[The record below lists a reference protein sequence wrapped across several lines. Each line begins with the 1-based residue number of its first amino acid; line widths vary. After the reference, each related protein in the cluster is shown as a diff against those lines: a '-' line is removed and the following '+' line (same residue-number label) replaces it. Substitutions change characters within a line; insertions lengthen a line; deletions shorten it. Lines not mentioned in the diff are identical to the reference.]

1 MNDLI
6 PGRPKIIGR
15 TSNSLGGVNGQPIGV
30 KVRTVAGKRPIDG
43 VTARLGRPVVKP
55 TKVVVRDATVSATLT
70 RSKPSTSIVS
80 ARSLSTRSVEEPR
93 RVTVRPPEVPMRA
106 AATSG
111 ADKPKV
117 GRGRF
122 MDMALPS
129 SDATVKNKPNYATER
144 QAKTEL
150 MSDRV
155 AAKSSMP
162 RKRPG
167 KVNVMFDGEPQ
178 RSSGQTAL
186 RRSPSAGSIPA
197 RSIATKPV
205 TPRRP
210 VVPPTKREVGQTNA
224 NSSHSEPAVRAGRR
238 PVVTGNSGR
247 NDHAVR
253 SMSAPVKSAPVKSA
267 PVRSATALS
276 PKSSTSLARSVS
288 TRRSVVGSVST
299 SAAPSRR
306 APTFLPDV
314 RVNKRPL
321 GNDSVKR
328 PTPTNV
334 RQADDDLF
342 DDELDQAL
350 PPLSSQRKKQII
362 SRVLLAI
369 AVVIIGGLIAVAI
382 LRLGL

>member
-6 PGRPKIIGR
+6 PGRPKTIGR
-15 TSNSLGGVNGQPIGV
+15 ANSSLGGVNGQSIGV

-55 TKVVVRDATVSATLT
+55 TKVVVRDAAMPSTLAK
-70 RSKPSTSIVS
+70 SKPPMGVVS
-80 ARSLSTRSVEEPR
+80 ARNLSARSAEGVR
-93 RVTVRPPEVPMRA
+93 RVTALPPEVPMRA

-111 ADKPKV
+111 AGKPKV

-155 AAKSSMP
+155 VAKSSMP
-162 RKRPG
+162 RKHPG
-167 KVNVMFDGEPQ
+167 KVNVIFGSESQ

-186 RRSPSAGSIPA
+186 RRSPSAGSVSA
-197 RSIATKPV
+197 RPIATKPV
-205 TPRRP
+205 PPRRP
-210 VVPPTKREVGQTNA
+210 VVLPIKREVRQANA
-224 NSSHSEPAVRAGRR
+224 NGSHSEPAVRAGRR

-253 SMSAPVKSAPVKSA
+253 SISAPVKSTQ
-267 PVRSATALS
+267 VRPATALS
-276 PKSSTSLARSVS
+276 PKPSASPNRSISTGSPAA
-288 TRRSVVGSVST
+288 GSVSAGAT
-299 SAAPSRR
+299 PSRR

-334 RQADDDLF
+334 RPADDDLF
-342 DDELDQAL
+342 DDDELDQAL

>member
-1 MNDLI
+1 
-6 PGRPKIIGR
+6 
-15 TSNSLGGVNGQPIGV
+15 
-30 KVRTVAGKRPIDG
+30 
-43 VTARLGRPVVKP
+43 
-55 TKVVVRDATVSATLT
+55 
-70 RSKPSTSIVS
+70 
-80 ARSLSTRSVEEPR
+80 
-93 RVTVRPPEVPMRA
+93 
-106 AATSG
+106 
-111 ADKPKV
+111 
-117 GRGRF
+117 

-150 MSDRV
+150 MSDRAV
-155 AAKSSMP
+155 AKSSMP

-197 RSIATKPV
+197 RSIATRPV

-247 NDHAVR
+247 NDHAVG
-253 SMSAPVKSAPVKSA
+253 SISTPAKSA
-267 PVRSATALS
+267 PVRPATALS
-276 PKSSTSLARSVS
+276 PKPSVS
-288 TRRSVVGSVST
+288 PNRSISTGRPAVGSVSAG
-299 SAAPSRR
+299 AAPSRR
-306 APTFLPDV
+306 APTFPPDV

-342 DDELDQAL
+342 DDDELDQAL

>member
-1 MNDLI
+1 MSDLI

-15 TSNSLGGVNGQPIGV
+15 TSNSLGGVNGQSIGV
-30 KVRTVAGKRPIDG
+30 RVRTVAGKRPIDG
-43 VTARLGRPVVKP
+43 VTARLGQPVVKP

-70 RSKPSTSIVS
+70 KSKPSTSIVS
-80 ARSLSTRSVEEPR
+80 ARSLSTRSVEESR
-93 RVTVRPPEVPMRA
+93 RVTVRPPKVPMRTT
-106 AATSG
+106 ATSG
-111 ADKPKV
+111 VDKPKV

-129 SDATVKNKPNYATER
+129 SDATVKDKPNYATER

-150 MSDRV
+150 RSNRV
-155 AAKSSMP
+155 VAKLSISGKHP
-162 RKRPG
+162 S
-167 KVNVMFDGEPQ
+167 KVNVMFGSESQ
-178 RSSGQTAL
+178 RSPEQTAL
-186 RRSPSAGSIPA
+186 RRSPSAGSVSA
-197 RSIATKPV
+197 RPIAAKPV
-205 TPRRP
+205 PPRRS
-210 VVPPTKREVGQTNA
+210 VVLPIKREARQANA
-224 NSSHSEPAVRAGRR
+224 NGSHSEPIVRAGRR

-253 SMSAPVKSAPVKSA
+253 SISAPVKST
-267 PVRSATALS
+267 PVRQVTALS
-276 PKSSTSLARSVS
+276 PKPSAPLTRSVS
-288 TRRSVVGSVST
+288 TRRSVAGSVST

-342 DDELDQAL
+342 DDDELDQAL

>member
-15 TSNSLGGVNGQPIGV
+15 TSNSLGGVNGQSIGV

-43 VTARLGRPVVKP
+43 VTARLGRPVAKP

-70 RSKPSTSIVS
+70 RSKPSTSVVS
-80 ARSLSTRSVEEPR
+80 ARNLSTRSAEGVR
-93 RVTVRPPEVPMRA
+93 RVTALPPEVPMRA
-106 AATSG
+106 TATSG
-111 ADKPKV
+111 ADKPKI

-144 QAKTEL
+144 QTKAEL

-155 AAKSSMP
+155 AAKPSMP
-162 RKRPG
+162 RKHPG

-178 RSSGQTAL
+178 RSSGQTTL
-186 RRSPSAGSIPA
+186 RRSPSAGSVSA
-197 RSIATKPV
+197 RSIAAKPV
-205 TPRRP
+205 PPRRP

-253 SMSAPVKSAPVKSA
+253 SASTPAKSA
-267 PVRSATALS
+267 PVRPATALS
-276 PKSSTSLARSVS
+276 PMPSASSNRSTSTGRPA
-288 TRRSVVGSVST
+288 VGSVSAG
-299 SAAPSRR
+299 AASSRR

-334 RQADDDLF
+334 RPADDDLF
-342 DDELDQAL
+342 DDDELDQAL

>member
-238 PVVTGNSGR
+238 PVVTGKSGR

-253 SMSAPVKSAPVKSA
+253 SISTPAKSA
-267 PVRSATALS
+267 PVRPATVLS
-276 PKSSTSLARSVS
+276 PKSSVSPNRSIS
-288 TRRSVVGSVST
+288 TGRPAVGSVSAG
-299 SAAPSRR
+299 AAPSRR

-334 RQADDDLF
+334 RPADDDLF
-342 DDELDQAL
+342 DDDELDQTL

>member
-6 PGRPKIIGR
+6 PGRPKTIGR
-15 TSNSLGGVNGQPIGV
+15 ANSSLGGINGQLIGV

-55 TKVVVRDATVSATLT
+55 TRVVVRDAAMPATLAK
-70 RSKPSTSIVS
+70 SKPPMGVVS
-80 ARSLSTRSVEEPR
+80 ARNLSTRSAEGAR
-93 RVTVRPPEVPMRA
+93 RVTALPPEVPMRA

-253 SMSAPVKSAPVKSA
+253 SISTPAKSS
-267 PVRSATALS
+267 PVRPATVLS
-276 PKSSTSLARSVS
+276 PKPSASSNRSTSTGRPA
-288 TRRSVVGSVST
+288 VGSA
-299 SAAPSRR
+299 SAGAASSRR

-334 RQADDDLF
+334 RPADDDLF
-342 DDELDQAL
+342 DDDELDQAL

>member
-15 TSNSLGGVNGQPIGV
+15 TSNSLGGINGQPIGV

-43 VTARLGRPVVKP
+43 VTARLGRPVAKP
-55 TKVVVRDATVSATLT
+55 TRVVVRDAAMPATLAK
-70 RSKPSTSIVS
+70 SKSPMGVVS
-80 ARSLSTRSVEEPR
+80 ARNLSTRSAEGVR
-93 RVTVRPPEVPMRA
+93 RVTALPPEVPMRA
-106 AATSG
+106 TATSG
-111 ADKPKV
+111 VDKPKV

-129 SDATVKNKPNYATER
+129 SDATVKDKPNYATER

-150 MSDRV
+150 RSDRV
-155 AAKSSMP
+155 VAKSSMP
-162 RKRPG
+162 RKHPS
-167 KVNVMFDGEPQ
+167 KVNVMFGSESQ
-178 RSSGQTAL
+178 RSPERTAL
-186 RRSPSAGSIPA
+186 RRSPSAGSVSA
-197 RSIATKPV
+197 RPIAAKPV
-205 TPRRP
+205 PPRRS
-210 VVPPTKREVGQTNA
+210 VVLPIKREVRQANA
-224 NSSHSEPAVRAGRR
+224 NGSHSEPIVRAGRR
-238 PVVTGNSGR
+238 PVVTGNSSR

-253 SMSAPVKSAPVKSA
+253 SMSAPVKPA
-267 PVRSATALS
+267 PVRPATTLS
-276 PKSSTSLARSVS
+276 PKPSAPLARSVS
-288 TRRSVVGSVST
+288 TRRSVAGSVST
-299 SAAPSRR
+299 GAAPSRR

-334 RQADDDLF
+334 RPADDDLF
-342 DDELDQAL
+342 DDDELDQAL

>member
-1 MNDLI
+1 MSDLI

-15 TSNSLGGVNGQPIGV
+15 TSNSLGEVNGQPIGV

-55 TKVVVRDATVSATLT
+55 TKVVVRDATVSAALT
-70 RSKPSTSIVS
+70 KSKPPTSIVS

-93 RVTVRPPEVPMRA
+93 RVTVRPPEAPMRA
-106 AATSG
+106 TATSG
-111 ADKPKV
+111 VDKPKV

-129 SDATVKNKPNYATER
+129 SDAMVKDKPNYATER

-150 MSDRV
+150 RSDRV
-155 AAKSSMP
+155 VAKSSISGKHP
-162 RKRPG
+162 S
-167 KVNVMFDGEPQ
+167 KVNVMFGSESQ
-178 RSSGQTAL
+178 RSPEQTAL
-186 RRSPSAGSIPA
+186 RRSPSAGSVSA
-197 RSIATKPV
+197 RSIAAKPV
-205 TPRRP
+205 PPRRS
-210 VVPPTKREVGQTNA
+210 VVLPIKREVRQANA
-224 NSSHSEPAVRAGRR
+224 NGSHSEPIVRAGRR
-238 PVVTGNSGR
+238 PVVTGNSSR

-253 SMSAPVKSAPVKSA
+253 SISTPVKSA

-276 PKSSTSLARSVS
+276 PKPSASPTRSVS
-288 TRRSVVGSVST
+288 ARRSVAGSVST
-299 SAAPSRR
+299 GAAPSRR

-342 DDELDQAL
+342 DDDELDQAL

>member
-15 TSNSLGGVNGQPIGV
+15 TSNSLGGINGQPIGV

-43 VTARLGRPVVKP
+43 VTARLGQPVVKP
-55 TKVVVRDATVSATLT
+55 TKVVVRDAAMPSTLAK
-70 RSKPSTSIVS
+70 SKPPMGVVS
-80 ARSLSTRSVEEPR
+80 ARNLSARSAEGVR
-93 RVTVRPPEVPMRA
+93 RVTVRPPKVPMRA
-106 AATSG
+106 TATSG
-111 ADKPKV
+111 VDKPKV

-129 SDATVKNKPNYATER
+129 SDATVKDKPNYATER

-150 MSDRV
+150 RSDRV
-155 AAKSSMP
+155 VAKPSISGKHP
-162 RKRPG
+162 S
-167 KVNVMFDGEPQ
+167 KVNVMFGSESQ
-178 RSSGQTAL
+178 RSPEQTAL
-186 RRSPSAGSIPA
+186 RRSPSAGSVSA
-197 RSIATKPV
+197 RSIAAKPV
-205 TPRRP
+205 PPRRSVALP
-210 VVPPTKREVGQTNA
+210 IKREVRQTNA
-224 NSSHSEPAVRAGRR
+224 NGSHSESIVRAGRR
-238 PVVTGNSGR
+238 PVVTGNSSR

-253 SMSAPVKSAPVKSA
+253 SMSAPVKSAPVRPA
-267 PVRSATALS
+267 AALS
-276 PKSSTSLARSVS
+276 PKPSASLARSVS
-288 TRRSVVGSVST
+288 TRRSVAGSVST
-299 SAAPSRR
+299 SAVPSRR

-342 DDELDQAL
+342 DDDELDQAL

>member
-15 TSNSLGGVNGQPIGV
+15 TSNSLGGGNGQPIGV

-253 SMSAPVKSAPVKSA
+253 SISTPAKSSPARP
-267 PVRSATALS
+267 ATVLS
-276 PKSSTSLARSVS
+276 PKPSASSNRSTSTGRPA
-288 TRRSVVGSVST
+288 VGSA
-299 SAAPSRR
+299 SAGAASSRR

-334 RQADDDLF
+334 RPADDDLF
-342 DDELDQAL
+342 DDDELDQAL

>member
-15 TSNSLGGVNGQPIGV
+15 TSNSLGGVNGRSIGV
-30 KVRTVAGKRPIDG
+30 KVRTVAGKRPVDG

-55 TKVVVRDATVSATLT
+55 TKVVVRDAAMPATLAK
-70 RSKPSTSIVS
+70 SKPPMGVVS
-80 ARSLSTRSVEEPR
+80 ARNLSTRSTEEPR

-106 AATSG
+106 TATSG
-111 ADKPKV
+111 ADKPKI

-144 QAKTEL
+144 QTKAEL
-150 MSDRV
+150 MSDRAV
-155 AAKSSMP
+155 AKSSMP
-162 RKRPG
+162 RKHPG

-178 RSSGQTAL
+178 RSSGQTTL
-186 RRSPSAGSIPA
+186 RRSPSVGSIPA

-210 VVPPTKREVGQTNA
+210 VVPPTKREVEQTNA

-253 SMSAPVKSAPVKSA
+253 SISAPAKSA
-267 PVRSATALS
+267 PVRPATALS
-276 PKSSTSLARSVS
+276 PKPSVS
-288 TRRSVVGSVST
+288 SNRSISTGRSAVGSISAG
-299 SAAPSRR
+299 AAPSRR

-321 GNDSVKR
+321 GNDSIKR

-334 RQADDDLF
+334 RPADDDLF
-342 DDELDQAL
+342 DDDELDQTL

>member
-15 TSNSLGGVNGQPIGV
+15 TSNSLGGVNGRSIGV

-55 TKVVVRDATVSATLT
+55 TKVVVRDAAMPATLAK
-70 RSKPSTSIVS
+70 SKPPMGVVS
-80 ARSLSTRSVEEPR
+80 ARNLSTRSTEEPR

-106 AATSG
+106 TATSG
-111 ADKPKV
+111 ADKPKI

-150 MSDRV
+150 MSDQV
-155 AAKSSMP
+155 VAKSSMP

-178 RSSGQTAL
+178 RSSGRTTL

-253 SMSAPVKSAPVKSA
+253 SASTPAKSA
-267 PVRSATALS
+267 PVRPATALS
-276 PKSSTSLARSVS
+276 PKSSVSPNRSIS
-288 TRRSVVGSVST
+288 TGRPAVGSA
-299 SAAPSRR
+299 SAGAASSRR

-334 RQADDDLF
+334 RPADDDLF
-342 DDELDQAL
+342 DDDELDQAL

>member
-1 MNDLI
+1 MSDLT
-6 PGRPKIIGR
+6 PGRPKAIGR
-15 TSNSLGGVNGQPIGV
+15 ANNSLGGINGQPIGV

-43 VTARLGRPVVKP
+43 VTARLGQPMVKP

-70 RSKPSTSIVS
+70 KSKPSTSIVS

-106 AATSG
+106 TATSG
-111 ADKPKV
+111 VDKPKV

-253 SMSAPVKSAPVKSA
+253 SISTPAKSA
-267 PVRSATALS
+267 PVRPATVLS
-276 PKSSTSLARSVS
+276 PKPSASSNRSTSTGRPA
-288 TRRSVVGSVST
+288 VGSA
-299 SAAPSRR
+299 SAGAASSRR

-334 RQADDDLF
+334 RPADDDLF
-342 DDELDQAL
+342 DDDELDQAL

>member
-6 PGRPKIIGR
+6 PGRPKTIGR
-15 TSNSLGGVNGQPIGV
+15 ANSSLGGINGKLIGV

-55 TKVVVRDATVSATLT
+55 TRVVVRDAAMPATLAK
-70 RSKPSTSIVS
+70 SKPPMGVVS
-80 ARSLSTRSVEEPR
+80 ARNLSARSAEGVR
-93 RVTVRPPEVPMRA
+93 RVTALPPEVPMRA

-111 ADKPKV
+111 AGKPKV

-144 QAKTEL
+144 QAKAEL

-162 RKRPG
+162 RKHPG

-178 RSSGQTAL
+178 RSSGRTTL

-238 PVVTGNSGR
+238 PVVTGNSSR

-253 SMSAPVKSAPVKSA
+253 SVSTPAKSA
-267 PVRSATALS
+267 PVRPATALS
-276 PKSSTSLARSVS
+276 PKPSASLTRSVFA
-288 TRRSVVGSVST
+288 RRSVAGSVSAGAT
-299 SAAPSRR
+299 PSRR

-334 RQADDDLF
+334 RPADDDLF
-342 DDELDQAL
+342 DDDELDQAL

>member
-6 PGRPKIIGR
+6 SGRPKAIGR
-15 TSNSLGGVNGQPIGV
+15 ANSSLGGVNGQLIGV

-43 VTARLGRPVVKP
+43 VTARLGQPVVKP
-55 TKVVVRDATVSATLT
+55 TRVVVRDAAMPSTLAK
-70 RSKPSTSIVS
+70 SKPPMGVVS
-80 ARSLSTRSVEEPR
+80 ARNLSARSAEVVR
-93 RVTVRPPEVPMRA
+93 RVTALPPEVPMRA

-122 MDMALPS
+122 MDVALPS

-150 MSDRV
+150 MSERA

-162 RKRPG
+162 RKHPG
-167 KVNVMFDGEPQ
+167 KFDGEPQ
-178 RSSGQTAL
+178 RSSGQATL

-210 VVPPTKREVGQTNA
+210 VVPPTKREMGQTNA

-253 SMSAPVKSAPVKSA
+253 SISTLAKSA
-267 PVRSATALS
+267 PVRPATALS
-276 PKSSTSLARSVS
+276 PKPSVS
-288 TRRSVVGSVST
+288 PNRSISTGRPAVGSA
-299 SAAPSRR
+299 SAGAASSRR

-334 RQADDDLF
+334 RPADDDLF
-342 DDELDQAL
+342 DDDELDQAL

>member
-6 PGRPKIIGR
+6 PGRPKTIGR
-15 TSNSLGGVNGQPIGV
+15 ANSSLGGVNGQLIGV

-43 VTARLGRPVVKP
+43 VTARLGQPVVKP

-70 RSKPSTSIVS
+70 KSKPSTSIVS

-93 RVTVRPPEVPMRA
+93 RVTVRPPKVPMRA
-106 AATSG
+106 TATSG

-129 SDATVKNKPNYATER
+129 SDATVKDKPNYATER

-150 MSDRV
+150 RSDRV
-155 AAKSSMP
+155 VAKPSISGKHP
-162 RKRPG
+162 S
-167 KVNVMFDGEPQ
+167 KVNVMFDSESQ
-178 RSSGQTAL
+178 RSPEQTAL
-186 RRSPSAGSIPA
+186 RRSPSAGSVSA
-197 RSIATKPV
+197 RSIAAKPV
-205 TPRRP
+205 PPRRP
-210 VVPPTKREVGQTNA
+210 VVLPIKREARQANA
-224 NSSHSEPAVRAGRR
+224 NGSHSEPIVRAGRR

-253 SMSAPVKSAPVKSA
+253 SMSAPVKSAPV
-267 PVRSATALS
+267 RSATALS
-276 PKSSTSLARSVS
+276 PKPSAPLTRSVS
-288 TRRSVVGSVST
+288 TRRSVAGSVST
-299 SAAPSRR
+299 STAPSRR

-342 DDELDQAL
+342 DDDELDQAL

>member
-6 PGRPKIIGR
+6 PGRPKAIGR
-15 TSNSLGGVNGQPIGV
+15 ANSSLGGGVNGQSIGV

-55 TKVVVRDATVSATLT
+55 TKVVVRDAAMPATLAK
-70 RSKPSTSIVS
+70 SKPAMGVVS
-80 ARSLSTRSVEEPR
+80 ARNLSARSAEGVR
-93 RVTVRPPEVPMRA
+93 RVTALPPEAPMRA

-144 QAKTEL
+144 QTKAKL

-155 AAKSSMP
+155 VAKSSMP
-162 RKRPG
+162 RKHPG
-167 KVNVMFDGEPQ
+167 KVNVMFNGEPQ
-178 RSSGQTAL
+178 RSSGQTTL
-186 RRSPSAGSIPA
+186 RRSPSAGSVSA
-197 RSIATKPV
+197 RSIAAKPV
-205 TPRRP
+205 PPRRS

-238 PVVTGNSGR
+238 PVVTGNSSR

-253 SMSAPVKSAPVKSA
+253 SISA
-267 PVRSATALS
+267 PVRPATALS
-276 PKSSTSLARSVS
+276 PKPSASPNRSTSTGRPA
-288 TRRSVVGSVST
+288 VGSVSAG
-299 SAAPSRR
+299 AALSRR

-342 DDELDQAL
+342 DDDELDQAL

>member
-253 SMSAPVKSAPVKSA
+253 SISTPAKSS
-267 PVRSATALS
+267 PVRPATVLS
-276 PKSSTSLARSVS
+276 PKPSASSNRSTSTGRPA
-288 TRRSVVGSVST
+288 VGSA
-299 SAAPSRR
+299 SAGAASSRR

-334 RQADDDLF
+334 RPADDDLF
-342 DDELDQAL
+342 DDDELDQAL

>member
-6 PGRPKIIGR
+6 PGRPKTIGR
-15 TSNSLGGVNGQPIGV
+15 ANSSLGGVNGQSIGV

-55 TKVVVRDATVSATLT
+55 TRVVVRDAAMPSTLAK
-70 RSKPSTSIVS
+70 SKPPMGVVS
-80 ARSLSTRSVEEPR
+80 ARNLSARSAEGVR

-122 MDMALPS
+122 MDVALPS

-150 MSDRV
+150 MSDQV
-155 AAKSSMP
+155 AAKSSIP

-178 RSSGQTAL
+178 RSSGQTTL
-186 RRSPSAGSIPA
+186 RRSPSAGSVSA

-253 SMSAPVKSAPVKSA
+253 SISAPVKSTQ
-267 PVRSATALS
+267 VRPATALS
-276 PKSSTSLARSVS
+276 PKPSASPNRSISTGCPA
-288 TRRSVVGSVST
+288 VGSASVG
-299 SAAPSRR
+299 AASSRR

-342 DDELDQAL
+342 DDDELDQAL

>member
-6 PGRPKIIGR
+6 PGRPKAIGR
-15 TSNSLGGVNGQPIGV
+15 ANSSLGGVNGQLIGV

-43 VTARLGRPVVKP
+43 VTARLGQPVVKP
-55 TKVVVRDATVSATLT
+55 TRVVVRDAAMPATLAKG
-70 RSKPSTSIVS
+70 KPPMGVVS
-80 ARSLSTRSVEEPR
+80 ARNLSARSAEGVR
-93 RVTVRPPEVPMRA
+93 RVTALPPEVPMRA

-144 QAKTEL
+144 QTKAKL

-155 AAKSSMP
+155 TAKSSIP

-178 RSSGQTAL
+178 RSSGQTTL

-253 SMSAPVKSAPVKSA
+253 SISTPAKSA
-267 PVRSATALS
+267 PVRPATALS
-276 PKSSTSLARSVS
+276 PKSSVPPNRSIS
-288 TRRSVVGSVST
+288 TGRSAVGSA
-299 SAAPSRR
+299 SAGAASSRR

-334 RQADDDLF
+334 RPADDDLF
-342 DDELDQAL
+342 DDDELDQAL

>member
-15 TSNSLGGVNGQPIGV
+15 TSNSLGGVNGRSIGV

-55 TKVVVRDATVSATLT
+55 TKVVVRDAAMPATLAK
-70 RSKPSTSIVS
+70 SKPPMGVVS
-80 ARSLSTRSVEEPR
+80 ARNLSTRSTEEPR
-93 RVTVRPPEVPMRA
+93 RGTVRPPEVPMRA
-106 AATSG
+106 TATSG
-111 ADKPKV
+111 ADKPKI

-150 MSDRV
+150 MSDQV
-155 AAKSSMP
+155 VAKSSMP

-178 RSSGQTAL
+178 RSSGQTTL

-253 SMSAPVKSAPVKSA
+253 SASTPAKSA
-267 PVRSATALS
+267 PVRPATALS
-276 PKSSTSLARSVS
+276 PKSSVSPNRSIS
-288 TRRSVVGSVST
+288 TGRPAVGSA
-299 SAAPSRR
+299 SAGAASSRR

-334 RQADDDLF
+334 RPADDDLF
-342 DDELDQAL
+342 DDDELDQAL

>member
-6 PGRPKIIGR
+6 PGRPKTIGR
-15 TSNSLGGVNGQPIGV
+15 ANSSLGGVNGQLIGV

-43 VTARLGRPVVKP
+43 VTARLGQPVVKP
-55 TKVVVRDATVSATLT
+55 TRVVVRDAAMPVSLAK
-70 RSKPSTSIVS
+70 SKPPMGVVS
-80 ARSLSTRSVEEPR
+80 ARNLSTRRAEGVR
-93 RVTVRPPEVPMRA
+93 RVTALPPEVPMRA

-122 MDMALPS
+122 MDVALPS

-253 SMSAPVKSAPVKSA
+253 SISTPAKSS
-267 PVRSATALS
+267 PVRPATVLS
-276 PKSSTSLARSVS
+276 PKPSASSNRSTSTGRPA
-288 TRRSVVGSVST
+288 VGSA
-299 SAAPSRR
+299 SAGAASSRR

-334 RQADDDLF
+334 RPADDDLF
-342 DDELDQAL
+342 DDDELDQAL

>member
-93 RVTVRPPEVPMRA
+93 RVTVRPSEVPMRA

-150 MSDRV
+150 ISDRV

-162 RKRPG
+162 RKHPG

-178 RSSGQTAL
+178 RSSGRTTL

-210 VVPPTKREVGQTNA
+210 VVPPTKREMGQTNA

-238 PVVTGNSGR
+238 PVVTGNSSR
-247 NDHAVR
+247 NDHVVR
-253 SMSAPVKSAPVKSA
+253 SVSTPAKSA
-267 PVRSATALS
+267 PVRPATALS
-276 PKSSTSLARSVS
+276 PKPSVSSNRSTSTGRPA
-288 TRRSVVGSVST
+288 VGSA
-299 SAAPSRR
+299 SAGAASSRR

-334 RQADDDLF
+334 RPADDDLF
-342 DDELDQAL
+342 DDDELDQAL

>member
-1 MNDLI
+1 MSDLI

-15 TSNSLGGVNGQPIGV
+15 TSNSLGGINGQPIGV

-55 TKVVVRDATVSATLT
+55 TRVVVRDAAMPATLAK
-70 RSKPSTSIVS
+70 SKPPMGVVS
-80 ARSLSTRSVEEPR
+80 ARNLSARSAEGVR
-93 RVTVRPPEVPMRA
+93 RVTVRPPKVPMRTT
-106 AATSG
+106 ATSG
-111 ADKPKV
+111 VDKPKV

-150 MSDRV
+150 MSDQV
-155 AAKSSMP
+155 AAKSSIP

-167 KVNVMFDGEPQ
+167 KVNVMFGSESQ
-178 RSSGQTAL
+178 RSPEQTAL
-186 RRSPSAGSIPA
+186 RRSPSAGSVSA
-197 RSIATKPV
+197 RSIAAKPV
-205 TPRRP
+205 PPRRSVALP
-210 VVPPTKREVGQTNA
+210 IKREVRQTNA
-224 NSSHSEPAVRAGRR
+224 NGSHSEPIVRAGRR
-238 PVVTGNSGR
+238 PVVTGNSSR

-253 SMSAPVKSAPVKSA
+253 SMSAPVKST
-267 PVRSATALS
+267 PVRPATTLS
-276 PKSSTSLARSVS
+276 PKPSASPNRSTSTGRPA
-288 TRRSVVGSVST
+288 VGSI
-299 SAAPSRR
+299 SAGAASSRR

-334 RQADDDLF
+334 RPADDDLF
-342 DDELDQAL
+342 DDDELDQAL

>member
-111 ADKPKV
+111 ANKPKV

-144 QAKTEL
+144 QTKAEL

-155 AAKSSMP
+155 TAKSSMP
-162 RKRPG
+162 RKHPG

-238 PVVTGNSGR
+238 PVATGNSGR

-253 SMSAPVKSAPVKSA
+253 SISTPAKSS
-267 PVRSATALS
+267 PVRPATVLS
-276 PKSSTSLARSVS
+276 PKPSASSNRSTSTGRPA
-288 TRRSVVGSVST
+288 VGSA
-299 SAAPSRR
+299 SAGAASSRR

-334 RQADDDLF
+334 RPADDDLF
-342 DDELDQAL
+342 DDDELDQAL

>member
-1 MNDLI
+1 MNDLT
-6 PGRPKIIGR
+6 PGRPKAIGR
-15 TSNSLGGVNGQPIGV
+15 ANSSLGGVNGQLIGV

-43 VTARLGRPVVKP
+43 VTARLGQPVVKP
-55 TKVVVRDATVSATLT
+55 TRVVVRDATVSATLT
-70 RSKPSTSIVS
+70 KSKPSTSIVS
-80 ARSLSTRSVEEPR
+80 ACSLSTRSVEEPR
-93 RVTVRPPEVPMRA
+93 RVTVRPPKAPMRTT
-106 AATSG
+106 ATSG

-144 QAKTEL
+144 QTKAKP
-150 MSDRV
+150 MSDRAV
-155 AAKSSMP
+155 VKSSMP
-162 RKRPG
+162 RKHPG
-167 KVNVMFDGEPQ
+167 KVNIMFDGEPQ
-178 RSSGQTAL
+178 WLSGQTTL

-253 SMSAPVKSAPVKSA
+253 SISTPAKSS
-267 PVRSATALS
+267 PVRPATVLS
-276 PKSSTSLARSVS
+276 PKPSASSNRSTSTGRPA
-288 TRRSVVGSVST
+288 VGSA
-299 SAAPSRR
+299 SAGAASSRR

-334 RQADDDLF
+334 RPADDDLF
-342 DDELDQAL
+342 DDDELDQAL

-369 AVVIIGGLIAVAI
+369 VVVIIGGLIAVAI

>member
-15 TSNSLGGVNGQPIGV
+15 TSSSLGGVNGQPIGV

-43 VTARLGRPVVKP
+43 VTARLGQPVVKP

-70 RSKPSTSIVS
+70 KSKPSTSIVS

-93 RVTVRPPEVPMRA
+93 RVTVRPPKAPMRTT
-106 AATSG
+106 ATSG

-150 MSDRV
+150 MSDQV
-155 AAKSSMP
+155 AAKSSIP

-178 RSSGQTAL
+178 RSSGQTTL

-247 NDHAVR
+247 NDHVVR
-253 SMSAPVKSAPVKSA
+253 SISTPAKSA
-267 PVRSATALS
+267 PVRPATALS
-276 PKSSTSLARSVS
+276 PKSSVSPNRSIS
-288 TRRSVVGSVST
+288 TGRPAVGSA
-299 SAAPSRR
+299 SAGAASSRR

-334 RQADDDLF
+334 RPADDDLF
-342 DDELDQAL
+342 DDDELDQAL

>member
-1 MNDLI
+1 MSDLI

-15 TSNSLGGVNGQPIGV
+15 TSNSLGGVNGQLIGV

-43 VTARLGRPVVKP
+43 VTARLGQPVVKP
-55 TKVVVRDATVSATLT
+55 TKVVVRDATVLATLT
-70 RSKPSTSIVS
+70 KSKPSTSIVS
-80 ARSLSTRSVEEPR
+80 AHGLSARSIEEPR
-93 RVTVRPPEVPMRA
+93 RVTVRSPKAPMRTT
-106 AATSG
+106 ATSG

-205 TPRRP
+205 TPRRL

-253 SMSAPVKSAPVKSA
+253 SISTPAKSS
-267 PVRSATALS
+267 PVRPATVLS
-276 PKSSTSLARSVS
+276 PKPSASSNRSTSTGRPA
-288 TRRSVVGSVST
+288 VGSA
-299 SAAPSRR
+299 SAGAASSRR

-334 RQADDDLF
+334 RPADDDLF
-342 DDELDQAL
+342 DDDELDQAL

>member
-6 PGRPKIIGR
+6 PGRPKTIGR
-15 TSNSLGGVNGQPIGV
+15 ANSSLGGVNGQSIGV

-70 RSKPSTSIVS
+70 MSKPSTSIVS
-80 ARSLSTRSVEEPR
+80 ARSLSTRSVEESG

-106 AATSG
+106 TATSG

-144 QAKTEL
+144 QAKAEL
-150 MSDRV
+150 ISDRV

-162 RKRPG
+162 RKHPG

-178 RSSGQTAL
+178 RSSGRTTL

-205 TPRRP
+205 TSRRS

-247 NDHAVR
+247 NDHVAR
-253 SMSAPVKSAPVKSA
+253 STSTPAKSA
-267 PVRSATALS
+267 PVRPATALS
-276 PKSSTSLARSVS
+276 PKPSVS
-288 TRRSVVGSVST
+288 PNR
-299 SAAPSRR
+299 
-306 APTFLPDV
+306 
-314 RVNKRPL
+314 
-321 GNDSVKR
+321 
-328 PTPTNV
+328 
-334 RQADDDLF
+334 
-342 DDELDQAL
+342 
-350 PPLSSQRKKQII
+350 
-362 SRVLLAI
+362 
-369 AVVIIGGLIAVAI
+369 
-382 LRLGL
+382 

>member
-1 MNDLI
+1 MSDLI

-15 TSNSLGGVNGQPIGV
+15 TSNSLGGINGQPIGV

-43 VTARLGRPVVKP
+43 VTARLGQPVVKP

-70 RSKPSTSIVS
+70 KSKPSTSIVS
-80 ARSLSTRSVEEPR
+80 ARSLSTRSAEEPR
-93 RVTVRPPEVPMRA
+93 RVTVRPPKVPMRA
-106 AATSG
+106 TATSG
-111 ADKPKV
+111 VGEPKV

-129 SDATVKNKPNYATER
+129 SDATVKDKPNYATER

-150 MSDRV
+150 RSDRV

-162 RKRPG
+162 RKHPG
-167 KVNVMFDGEPQ
+167 KVNVMFDSEPQ
-178 RSSGQTAL
+178 RSSGQTTL

-197 RSIATKPV
+197 RLIAAKPAP
-205 TPRRP
+205 PRRSAVLP
-210 VVPPTKREVGQTNA
+210 IKREARQANA
-224 NSSHSEPAVRAGRR
+224 NGSHSEPIVRAGRR
-238 PVVTGNSGR
+238 PVVTGNSSR

-253 SMSAPVKSAPVKSA
+253 SMSAPVKSTSVRPV
-267 PVRSATALS
+267 TALS
-276 PKSSTSLARSVS
+276 PKPSASPTRSVS
-288 TRRSVVGSVST
+288 TRRSAAGSVST

-342 DDELDQAL
+342 DDDELDQAL

>member
-15 TSNSLGGVNGQPIGV
+15 TSNSLGGVNGQLIGV

-43 VTARLGRPVVKP
+43 VTARLGQPVVKP
-55 TKVVVRDATVSATLT
+55 TRVVVRDATVSATLT
-70 RSKPSTSIVS
+70 KSKPSTSIVS

-93 RVTVRPPEVPMRA
+93 RVTVRPPKVPMRA
-106 AATSG
+106 TATSG
-111 ADKPKV
+111 VDKPKV

-129 SDATVKNKPNYATER
+129 SDATVKDKPNYATER

-150 MSDRV
+150 RSDRV
-155 AAKSSMP
+155 VAKPSISGKHP
-162 RKRPG
+162 S
-167 KVNVMFDGEPQ
+167 KVNVMFGSESQ
-178 RSSGQTAL
+178 RSSEQTAL
-186 RRSPSAGSIPA
+186 RRSPSAGSVSA

-247 NDHAVR
+247 NDHVVR
-253 SMSAPVKSAPVKSA
+253 SISTPAKSA
-267 PVRSATALS
+267 PVRPATALS
-276 PKSSTSLARSVS
+276 PKSSVSPNRSIS
-288 TRRSVVGSVST
+288 TGRPAVGSA
-299 SAAPSRR
+299 SAGAASSRR

-334 RQADDDLF
+334 RPADDDLF
-342 DDELDQAL
+342 DDDELDQAL

>member
-15 TSNSLGGVNGQPIGV
+15 TSNSLGGVNGQLIGV

-43 VTARLGRPVVKP
+43 VTARLGQPVVKP
-55 TKVVVRDATVSATLT
+55 TRVVVRDAAMPATLAK
-70 RSKPSTSIVS
+70 SKPPMGVVS
-80 ARSLSTRSVEEPR
+80 ARNLSTRSAEGVR
-93 RVTVRPPEVPMRA
+93 RVTALPPEVPMRA

-129 SDATVKNKPNYATER
+129 SDTTVKNKPNYATER

-155 AAKSSMP
+155 AAKPSMP

-178 RSSGQTAL
+178 RSSGQTTL

-210 VVPPTKREVGQTNA
+210 VVPPTKREVGQANA

-247 NDHAVR
+247 NDHVVR
-253 SMSAPVKSAPVKSA
+253 SISTPAKSA
-267 PVRSATALS
+267 PVRPATALS
-276 PKSSTSLARSVS
+276 PKSSVSPNRSIS
-288 TRRSVVGSVST
+288 TGRPAAGSVSAG
-299 SAAPSRR
+299 AASSRR

-334 RQADDDLF
+334 RPADDDLF
-342 DDELDQAL
+342 DDDELDQTL

>member
-1 MNDLI
+1 
-6 PGRPKIIGR
+6 
-15 TSNSLGGVNGQPIGV
+15 
-30 KVRTVAGKRPIDG
+30 
-43 VTARLGRPVVKP
+43 
-55 TKVVVRDATVSATLT
+55 
-70 RSKPSTSIVS
+70 
-80 ARSLSTRSVEEPR
+80 
-93 RVTVRPPEVPMRA
+93 
-106 AATSG
+106 
-111 ADKPKV
+111 
-117 GRGRF
+117 

-150 MSDRV
+150 MSDQV
-155 AAKSSMP
+155 VAKSSMP

-178 RSSGQTAL
+178 RSSGQTTL

-247 NDHAVR
+247 NDHAVG
-253 SMSAPVKSAPVKSA
+253 SISTPAKPA
-267 PVRSATALS
+267 PVRPATALS
-276 PKSSTSLARSVS
+276 PKPSVFSNRSISTGRPA
-288 TRRSVVGSVST
+288 VGSA
-299 SAAPSRR
+299 SAGAASSRR

-334 RQADDDLF
+334 RPADDDLF
-342 DDELDQAL
+342 DDDELDQAL

>member
-1 MNDLI
+1 MNDLT

-15 TSNSLGGVNGQPIGV
+15 TSNSLGGVNGQSIGV

-43 VTARLGRPVVKP
+43 VTARLGQPVVKP
-55 TKVVVRDATVSATLT
+55 TRVVVRDAAMPSTLAK
-70 RSKPSTSIVS
+70 SKPPVGVVS
-80 ARSLSTRSVEEPR
+80 ARNLSTRSAEGVR
-93 RVTVRPPEVPMRA
+93 RVTVLPPEVPIRA

-111 ADKPKV
+111 ADRPKV

-129 SDATVKNKPNYATER
+129 SDATIKNKPNYATER
-144 QAKTEL
+144 QTKAEP

-162 RKRPG
+162 RKHPG
-167 KVNVMFDGEPQ
+167 KVNVMFDGESQ
-178 RSSGQTAL
+178 RSSGQTTL

-224 NSSHSEPAVRAGRR
+224 NNSHSEPAVRAGRR

-253 SMSAPVKSAPVKSA
+253 SVSTPAKSAS
-267 PVRSATALS
+267 VRPATALS
-276 PKSSTSLARSVS
+276 PKPSVSSNRSTSTGRP
-288 TRRSVVGSVST
+288 TVGSASAG
-299 SAAPSRR
+299 AAPSRR

-334 RQADDDLF
+334 RPADDDLF
-342 DDELDQAL
+342 DDDELDQAL

>member
-162 RKRPG
+162 RKHPG

-253 SMSAPVKSAPVKSA
+253 SISTPAKSS
-267 PVRSATALS
+267 PVRPATVLS
-276 PKSSTSLARSVS
+276 PKPSASSNRSTSTGRPA
-288 TRRSVVGSVST
+288 VGSA
-299 SAAPSRR
+299 SAGAASSRR

-334 RQADDDLF
+334 RPADDDLF
-342 DDELDQAL
+342 DDDELDQAL

>member
-15 TSNSLGGVNGQPIGV
+15 TSNSLGGVNGQLIGV

-43 VTARLGRPVVKP
+43 VTARLGQPVVKP
-55 TKVVVRDATVSATLT
+55 TRVVVRDAAMPATLAK
-70 RSKPSTSIVS
+70 SKPPMGVVS
-80 ARSLSTRSVEEPR
+80 ARNLSTRSAEGVR
-93 RVTVRPPEVPMRA
+93 RVTALPPEVPMRA

-129 SDATVKNKPNYATER
+129 SDTTVKNKPNYATER

-155 AAKSSMP
+155 AAKPSMP

-178 RSSGQTAL
+178 RSSGQTTL

-210 VVPPTKREVGQTNA
+210 VVPPTKREVGQANA

-253 SMSAPVKSAPVKSA
+253 SVSTPAKSA
-267 PVRSATALS
+267 PVRPATALS
-276 PKSSTSLARSVS
+276 PKPSVS
-288 TRRSVVGSVST
+288 PNRSISTGRPAVGSVSAG
-299 SAAPSRR
+299 AAPSRR

-342 DDELDQAL
+342 DDDELDQAL

>member
-1 MNDLI
+1 MNDLT

-15 TSNSLGGVNGQPIGV
+15 TSNSLGGVNGQSIGV

-43 VTARLGRPVVKP
+43 VTARLGQPVVKP
-55 TKVVVRDATVSATLT
+55 TRVVVRDAAMPSTLAK
-70 RSKPSTSIVS
+70 SKPPVGVVS
-80 ARSLSTRSVEEPR
+80 ARNLSTRSAEGVR
-93 RVTVRPPEVPMRA
+93 RVTVLPPEVPMRA

-129 SDATVKNKPNYATER
+129 SDATVKDKPNYATER

-150 MSDRV
+150 MSDQV
-155 AAKSSMP
+155 AAKSSIP

-178 RSSGQTAL
+178 RSSGQTTL

-197 RSIATKPV
+197 RSTATKPV

-238 PVVTGNSGR
+238 PVVTGNSSR

-253 SMSAPVKSAPVKSA
+253 SMSAPAQ
-267 PVRSATALS
+267 SATALS
-276 PKSSTSLARSVS
+276 PKPSASLARSVS
-288 TRRSVVGSVST
+288 TRRSVAGSVSA

-342 DDELDQAL
+342 DDDELDQAL

>member
-6 PGRPKIIGR
+6 PGRPKAIGR
-15 TSNSLGGVNGQPIGV
+15 ANSSLGGANGQLIGV

-55 TKVVVRDATVSATLT
+55 TRVVVRDAAMPATLAK
-70 RSKPSTSIVS
+70 SKPPMGVVS
-80 ARSLSTRSVEEPR
+80 ARNLSTRSAEGAR
-93 RVTVRPPEVPMRA
+93 RVTTLPPEVPMRA

-111 ADKPKV
+111 ANKPKV

-144 QAKTEL
+144 QTKAEL

-162 RKRPG
+162 RKHSG

-178 RSSGQTAL
+178 RSSGQTTL

-253 SMSAPVKSAPVKSA
+253 SASTPAKSA
-267 PVRSATALS
+267 PVRPATALS
-276 PKSSTSLARSVS
+276 PKPSVS
-288 TRRSVVGSVST
+288 PNRSISTGRPAVGSVSAG
-299 SAAPSRR
+299 AASSRR

-321 GNDSVKR
+321 GSDSVKR

-334 RQADDDLF
+334 RPADDDLF
-342 DDELDQAL
+342 DDDELDQAL